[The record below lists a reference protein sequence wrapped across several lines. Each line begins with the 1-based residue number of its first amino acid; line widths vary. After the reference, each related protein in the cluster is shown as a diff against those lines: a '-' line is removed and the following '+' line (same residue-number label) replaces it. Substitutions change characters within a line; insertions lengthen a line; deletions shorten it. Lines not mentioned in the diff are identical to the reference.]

1 MNRKV
6 TAYTLTSLDGA
17 VDDPRRYFPATD
29 AMVPGPPVFDAVSEE
44 VEAKTIASQD
54 AVLLGRKQ
62 YREWVNYWPT
72 SDVQPFAD
80 FINSVRK
87 YVITSKPLTEEW
99 ANAEAIDEP
108 VEELVRRLKAEPGR
122 DIGVHGSITL
132 VQSLLTAGLLDEM
145 VLGVGPVLDPE
156 GRRLFPD
163 VKEWK
168 RLQLMDV
175 TSTPS
180 GVIWL
185 TYRL

>member
-6 TAYTLTSLDGA
+6 SAYTLTSLDGA

-29 AMVPGPPVFDAVSEE
+29 AAVPGPPVFDALSDE

-54 AVLLGRKQ
+54 AVLLGRRQ
-62 YREWVNYWPT
+62 YAEWVNYWPT
-72 SDVQPFAD
+72 SDAQPFAD

-87 YVITSKPLTEEW
+87 YVITSKPLTREW
-99 ANAEAIDEP
+99 ANAEAVDEP
-108 VEELVRRLKAEPGR
+108 VEEFVRRLQGEPGG
-122 DIGVHGSITL
+122 DIGVHGSIML

-156 GRRLFPD
+156 GRRLFAD
-163 VKEWK
+163 VKRWK
-168 RLQLMDV
+168 RLMLIDV
-175 TSTPS
+175 TPTPS
-180 GVIWL
+180 GVVWL